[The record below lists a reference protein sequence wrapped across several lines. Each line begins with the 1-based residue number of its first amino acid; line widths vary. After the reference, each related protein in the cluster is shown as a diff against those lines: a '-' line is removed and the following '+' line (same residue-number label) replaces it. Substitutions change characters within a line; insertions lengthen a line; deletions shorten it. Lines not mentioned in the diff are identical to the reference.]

1 MKRTVLYAPFIPFIV
16 IFCLLI
22 ETCADPAASYDVSA
36 DLQLMSNFVKS
47 LEAAIDFSPSV
58 SRLHRLCQVLHNV
71 ASLYVESKAQQG
83 QLQQQQ
89 QSLQQQQS
97 GNSNFMSGRGS
108 MGAAAAA
115 QSMDQGT
122 GGDGSGSGGEM
133 AGIPLDV
140 REFDMYLS
148 QLGFMPG
155 QYQQPQPPPQA
166 QQGGNAAAVN
176 GQLDTTMAAAAAN
189 TNTAGGGMDGVV
201 SIHQQQQQQQSLGP
215 GLATGTNQ
223 LGDWFSGNNYMLGLL
238 EEDLSGI
245 HTFNWTP

>member
-1 MKRTVLYAPFIPFIV
+1 
-16 IFCLLI
+16 
-22 ETCADPAASYDVSA
+22 
-36 DLQLMSNFVKS
+36 MSNFVKS

-89 QSLQQQQS
+89 QQQSLQQQQQKQQQS
-97 GNSNFMSGRGS
+97 GNSNFMSGSGL
-108 MGAAAAA
+108 MGAAAA
-115 QSMDQGT
+115 QSMNQGAGGG
-122 GGDGSGSGGEM
+122 GGDM

-166 QQGGNAAAVN
+166 QQGGNATAVN
-176 GQLDTTMAAAAAN
+176 DQLDATMAAAAAN

-201 SIHQQQQQQQSLGP
+201 SMQQQQQSLGP